1 MNTPVFWHP
10 KSWNKCC
17 ITRTKPHNLQI
28 SLQNNMKLRLCSNS
42 STPIAPVSYHIRMLK
57 TYIMQYLILT
67 TAIFSVIYTG
77 THYCSILSSHQS
89 CKDAVYTTPSF
100 RKLHS
105 QNQRM
110 LKPAKL
116 PTQATVDDRRK
127 LILKQSRLYS
137 STIHQYAFHH

>member
-1 MNTPVFWHP
+1 
-10 KSWNKCC
+10 
-17 ITRTKPHNLQI
+17 
-28 SLQNNMKLRLCSNS
+28 MKLRLCSNS

-137 STIHQYAFHH
+137 STIHQYAFHHQFLIILNLNYCCACLFITINIVFVSQHQA